1 MKERIVDFLRSE
13 AVLKPAKL
21 MSMDFET
28 SNNEPS
34 RTAHAAPYETLRA
47 FQRAD
52 RHRELRKKA
61 LLVAIYVVAVL
72 ASIWA
77 IRRS

>member
-1 MKERIVDFLRSE
+1 MKERIFDSFRSE
-13 AVLKPAKL
+13 AILKAAKF
-21 MSMDFET
+21 MSLDLEN

-47 FQRAD
+47 FERAD

-72 ASIWA
+72 AATWA

>member
-1 MKERIVDFLRSE
+1 MKERIFDSFHSE
-13 AVLKPAKL
+13 AVLKTAKC
-21 MSMDFET
+21 MSPDLET

-34 RTAHAAPYETLRA
+34 RTAHAATYETLRA
-47 FQRAD
+47 FERAD

>member
-1 MKERIVDFLRSE
+1 
-13 AVLKPAKL
+13 
-21 MSMDFET
+21 MSLDFEIWK
-28 SNNEPS
+28 NEPP
-34 RTAHAAPYETLRA
+34 RTAHVAPYETLRA
-47 FQRAD
+47 FQRGD

-61 LLVAIYVVAVL
+61 LLVAIYVAVVL